1 MDRDTFGVL
10 VRMFDLLMEG
20 RSEGDRDKWERLK
33 ALTAIAVSENRE
45 FTAAEWR
52 YINEHIGENSGK
64 DLVEAYWRKRQNN
77 HTSFLKRKEGE
88 ALDRQREM
96 NQPVKDTPQPTAEE
110 LAGNASPKPTEFI
123 KPIQGAQQA
132 GISKSVEPAEPTK
145 PTQIKKTRKKGK
157 SVRKEAD

>member
-52 YINEHIGENSGK
+52 YINEHIGEK
-64 DLVEAYWRKRQNN
+64 
-77 HTSFLKRKEGE
+77 
-88 ALDRQREM
+88 
-96 NQPVKDTPQPTAEE
+96 
-110 LAGNASPKPTEFI
+110 
-123 KPIQGAQQA
+123 
-132 GISKSVEPAEPTK
+132 
-145 PTQIKKTRKKGK
+145 
-157 SVRKEAD
+157 